1 MSDPTDLAKLDELLE
16 AIRGY
21 DDPRRAASEWK
32 QVYRLL
38 GKTELPSGRVTAVVG
53 MRDVPGLV
61 ELLERL
67 RGGDAGPA
75 HQIDPE
81 TLRKALHAF
90 RKRLKLTVLDEESK
104 LGRGP
109 LSKGAVS
116 REDRAISPP
125 VEWPEEVWQAL
136 VHQGKLRYLGHGLYD
151 LPT

>member
-1 MSDPTDLAKLDELLE
+1 MAGRTLPVPPSPVGPQAAQRLPRTHRGGYDASMSDPTDLAKLDELLE

-38 GKTELPSGRVTAVVG
+38 GKTELPAGRVTAVVG

-67 RGGDAGPA
+67 RGGGAGPEPE
-75 HQIDPE
+75 IDPE

-109 LSKGAVS
+109 LSKEIG
-116 REDRAISPP
+116 RAH
-125 VEWPEEVWQAL
+125 V
-136 VHQGKLRYLGHGLYD
+136 
-151 LPT
+151 